1 MDLNPHRLPTSV
13 VPYQYFF
20 KYVMNSYKIDYK
32 DIDLENFIF
41 SGEEQISLNVLSK
54 TNVIKLNI
62 YKISVSVYFS
72 H

>member
-13 VPYQYFF
+13 VPYQYFL

-41 SGEEQISLNVLSK
+41 SGEEQISLNILSK

-62 YKISVSVYFS
+62 YKITVSVYFS